1 MPKVYESIFKNDCPL
16 PGKPGLVFLQN
27 FKILT
32 LPREGPILEE
42 FRLAT

>member
-1 MPKVYESIFKNDCPL
+1 MPKVYESFLKNDCPL
-16 PGKPGLVFLQN
+16 PGKPDHVVSQN

-32 LPREGPILEE
+32 LPIEGPILEE